1 MTVLNPLELMQIAGL
16 LLLASYAWR
25 HRGSVK
31 TNFSR
36 FDVPAFAIVSFVW
49 VSFATLRATHHWA
62 DTSWSISMLDDT
74 QVQTA
79 LTVVWSVLGVLG
91 WIFGSRRGDRV
102 LWGAGAALMA
112 VVLLKL
118 LVVDRGHLGNIFG
131 IISFIAYGLLCT
143 AVGYFAPAPPKSAE
157 SPKRETAA

>member
-1 MTVLNPLELMQIAGL
+1 LINPLELMQIAGL
-16 LLLASYAWR
+16 LLLAQWAWHGER
-25 HRGSVK
+25 HSAALKRLG
-31 TNFSR
+31 
-36 FDVPAFAIVSFVW
+36 VPAFAIASFVW
-49 VSFATLRATHHWA
+49 ISFATLRAAHHWA
-62 DTSWSISMLDDT
+62 YTSWSLSMLGET
-74 QVQTA
+74 EVQTA

-118 LVVDRGHLGNIFG
+118 LLIDRGHLGNIFG

-143 AVGYFAPAPPKSAE
+143 AVGYFAPAPPKRESAA
-157 SPKRETAA
+157 S